1 MSKWVNTSDFKPRKY
16 TCGFCGALVGSNTGY
31 YDRDHPDIKEIYICP
46 NCERPTYFD
55 GLLQYPAPLFGEEV
69 KDLPEEIEKLYN
81 EIRAC
86 TGARAYTACVLACR
100 KLLMHIAVEKGA
112 SQGLSFKEYV
122 EYLAEK
128 HYTPPEGEEWVDHI
142 RKKSNEANHEI
153 VIMGIDDATNLI
165 TFVEMLLKF
174 IYEFKGRLKPK
185 L

>member
-1 MSKWVNTSDFKPRKY
+1 MTRWSGSDMVTPKKY
-16 TCGFCGALVGSNTGY
+16 TCGFCGALVGSDLGY
-31 YDRDHPDIKEIYICP
+31 RKEKYPNIRIYICP
-46 NCERPTYFD
+46 YCERPTYFEESH
-55 GLLQYPAPLFGEEV
+55 QYPAPLFGEEV

-112 SQGLSFKEYV
+112 AQGLSFKEYV

-128 HYTPPEGEEWVDHI
+128 HYTPPEGEEWVNHI
-142 RKKSNEANHEI
+142 REKSNEANHEI

-165 TFVEMLLKF
+165 TFIEMLLKF

-185 L
+185 S